1 MDTDARRSALNATSE
16 GIIGGAYEVGNELGC
31 GFVEK
36 VYENAMVVELRLRGM
51 DVRQQYPIKVLYKE
65 ELVGDY
71 IADLLVADHVLVEL
85 KAVKALDDVHLAQCM
100 NYLKATGL
108 SLGLLIN
115 FGRPKVQVKRVV
127 NNF

>member
-1 MDTDARRSALNATSE
+1 MDADERRLILNATSE
-16 GIIGGAYEVGNELGC
+16 SIIGGAYEVSNELGC

-36 VYENAMVVELRLRGM
+36 VYENAMVVEMRLSAM
-51 DVRQQYPIKVLYKE
+51 AVRQQYPIKVFYKG

-71 IADLLVADHVLVEL
+71 IADLLVASNVLVEL
-85 KAVKALDDVHLAQCM
+85 KAVKALDDVHLAQSM
-100 NYLKATGL
+100 NCLKATGL

-115 FGRPKVQVKRVV
+115 FGRPRIQVKRVV